1 MTELGRLIGLG
12 PGIAQGLCG
21 ALLASF
27 VVQLGLTQR
36 FAAVVRRRLRQRPVL
51 ANPAPAAEVVL
62 CLRGV
67 DPSLPAALA
76 ALGGQR
82 YPGPWRLLVVVDSIE
97 DPSWSVAEQCLS
109 RLESSGQASWQ
120 GFRLI
125 PLAARPESGSLK
137 SASLRQAFGVLHPST
152 GLVALVDADAVVAPG
167 WLAALAAGCGQVGV
181 GAVSGNRWYEP
192 AQGGCQGSGPGMVR
206 AIWNGGALVLMTLL
220 GIPWGG
226 SLAVRRELIE
236 PSGWRQVLAT
246 SLCEDTALPK
256 PLGRL
261 GYCYQFRPELIA
273 LDRDDSIHLRP
284 LVRWIARQLLTAR
297 LHHQAWPLVALH
309 GLGSLGLL
317 LACLAVVAILVLQG
331 QTLTAGMLGAA
342 LVLYE
347 FGCVVLLQWIGR
359 VAVSCVEPLGAGLGS
374 EKASKGVAHRLARG
388 FANAWSLLCWL
399 PITQF
404 VYGLATVRAALA
416 WRVEWRGVIY
426 RVRPG
431 GVTLVSGL
439 SR

>member
-1 MTELGRLIGLG
+1 MIGLG
-12 PGIAQGLCG
+12 ISQGLCG
-21 ALLASF
+21 ALLATF
-27 VVQLGLTQR
+27 LVQLGLTQR
-36 FAAVVRRRLRQRPVL
+36 FAAVVRRRLQQPPVL
-51 ANPAPAAEVVL
+51 ATPAPSAEVVL

-67 DPSLPAALA
+67 DPSLGPALA
-76 ALGGQR
+76 ALGGQL
-82 YPGPWRLLVVVDSIE
+82 YPGPWRLLVVVDSLE
-97 DPSWSVAEQCLS
+97 DPSWPVAEEVLS
-109 RLESSGQASWQ
+109 QLEASGQASWQ
-120 GFRLI
+120 GVRLI

-152 GLVALVDADAVVAPG
+152 ELVALVDADAVVAPG

-192 AQGGCQGSGPGMVR
+192 AQGGLQGSGPGMVR

-226 SLAVRRELIE
+226 SLAIRRELIE

-256 PLGRL
+256 PLARV
-261 GYCYQFRPELIA
+261 GYSYQFRPELIA
-273 LDRDDSIHLRP
+273 LDRDDSIRLRP

-297 LHHQAWPLVALH
+297 LHHRAWPLVALH
-309 GLGSLGLL
+309 GLGSLALL
-317 LACLAVVAILVLQG
+317 LACLVVVATLLLQG
-331 QTLTAGMLGAA
+331 QPLAAGVLGAS

-347 FGCVVLLQWIGR
+347 FGCVALLLWIGR
-359 VAVSCVEPLGAGLGS
+359 VAASGLERLGGGLGS
-374 EKASKGVAHRLARG
+374 NESPKGLARRVAKG
-388 FANAWSLLCWL
+388 FEDVWRLLRWL
-399 PITQF
+399 PLAQL
-404 VYGLATVRAALA
+404 VYGMATVRAALA

-426 RVRPG
+426 RVRRG
-431 GVTLVSGL
+431 GVAMVSGP